1 KNVAIKLNTIVS
13 KIESN
18 KNKIT
23 ELQIDNHQSIQT
35 DLVILAAG
43 VEPNTSLIHSTSIET
58 GISGAIVVNKK
69 MKTTAPHIYAVGD
82 VAQSYSLLTNK
93 PIYRPL
99 GSTANKMGRI
109 AGDILTG
116 GKLEHRG
123 ILGTG
128 IVRVFDLD
136 VAYTGLTETE
146 AIAEGFEIETLYSI
160 KPDHA
165 DYLGGKEMT
174 IKAIADKNT
183 GRVLGAQ
190 VTGVQGVD
198 KRIDVL
204 ATAMS
209 FGAVAEDL

>member
-1 KNVAIKLNTIVS
+1 
-13 KIESN
+13 
-18 KNKIT
+18 
-23 ELQIDNHQSIQT
+23 
-35 DLVILAAG
+35 
-43 VEPNTSLIHSTSIET
+43 
-58 GISGAIVVNKK
+58 
-69 MKTTAPHIYAVGD
+69 
-82 VAQSYSLLTNK
+82 
-93 PIYRPL
+93 
-99 GSTANKMGRI
+99 
-109 AGDILTG
+109 
-116 GKLEHRG
+116 
-123 ILGTG
+123 
-128 IVRVFDLD
+128 
-136 VAYTGLTETE
+136 TE

-209 FGAVAEDL
+209 FGAVAEDLFHLDLAYAPPFATTKDPILYTGMALDN